1 MSDPINNRCNK
12 IYRQLLKVPVFGEVL
27 LITNTYTFDGDL
39 TSNYV
44 VAPVGMWFK
53 KHFSSLL
60 IAILLAIL
68 STPDR
73 WFSEEILQYWPAIV
87 TGEHKLTP
95 GSLIISIFP
104 NMLGFGIGVYALI
117 FGLSS
122 ILIKKIHQ
130 NLIESKSG
138 QNSPGSVLLLN
149 ADMAYLLMIMTS
161 SLAIGI
167 FQQIYIKS
175 EAFEAVTWVALW
187 YSLLMVFEIL
197 TALFAL
203 GESELISKVADK

>member
-149 ADMAYLLMIMTS
+149 ADMAYPLMIMTS